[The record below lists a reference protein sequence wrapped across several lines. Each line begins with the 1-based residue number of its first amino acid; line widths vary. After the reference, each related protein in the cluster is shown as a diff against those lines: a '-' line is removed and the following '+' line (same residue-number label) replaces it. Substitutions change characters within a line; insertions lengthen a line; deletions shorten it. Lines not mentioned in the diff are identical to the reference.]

1 MRPTTAA
8 SAPWR
13 ARWKFRGRGT
23 STAQAP
29 GRAPAL
35 LALLIATFPAVAQ
48 GQVTTTGIIRV
59 AVNDP
64 AGLAI
69 PGATVTAAADDA
81 ATTRVAFT
89 DAAGLVELRA
99 LNPSARYVVTVE
111 LPGFR
116 TSRQA
121 GVLVRAGQTASLA
134 VSLEVGNLTE
144 AVVVTAAPP
153 VVDVTSAVVAEDITL
168 DLTEAVP
175 TGRSYQSYLQL
186 VPGVLPDD
194 PESPGNPASKS
205 GLNYRDIGGDA
216 GVSRDNFYYIDGI
229 NVTDGVSGTFGA
241 NLNTEIIQE
250 QQVLTGGIPAEYVG
264 APGLLSSVITKS
276 GGNQFSGTINY
287 FFQND
292 GLIAENRNASDQEFS
307 RFDTALTGGGP
318 IIRDEAWFFASY
330 RRLGRTDTVVALDGI
345 DVIRT
350 AEEKQHQFYGRGTW
364 APDTN
369 ETITFT
375 FLNDPTDIS
384 GSRNREVTNARDSSR
399 VQGGN
404 NYHLK
409 YTRLFGNLLVEGS
422 YSKHNGEVSDYAAIP
437 GPRNSIVFRDT
448 DIRTLEDEQLGGFG
462 LDDLDQRDTEGYKA
476 TAVVQSGR
484 HAIHGGVEFM
494 RNANLRDTVFD
505 GGLYTSLAGPLAG
518 LTAAEL
524 FAGSFSDT
532 RFDPTNS
539 SDYSGFIRTVDHLP
553 DRASFYGLYDLDNDG
568 TITQD
573 ELAAGLAFASTAGN
587 PHGAI
592 NYDRTIQSELGLQ
605 QTRSDGL
612 SFFLQD
618 TFSVADNLSFDIGV
632 RTERFA
638 HFATDGANIFTF
650 DWTFAPRLSVSYDP
664 AGNGRQRISAYY
676 GRYYDPIRNNLT
688 NFAGTLTGSIR
699 EEQVYAN
706 DQWVTYRVRGGPQQ
720 ADALF
725 APTTK
730 TPWTDDFQVSW
741 ETDLGGGRSLM
752 ALYTK
757 RRTRDIIEDYDMA
770 LYAFRPDGTTN
781 YPGPV
786 EHPDSLFLGLDYF
799 GYDTFPESNFVI
811 ATLAGGSRDY
821 QGLEFTF
828 RQRLR
833 SNWQALAAYTY
844 GSARGNTNSDSN
856 ADFQGDVIWLDP
868 RAPNQWGDQP
878 GSIAHLFKV
887 STSYHWDGGFQIGVN
902 WRWNSGTLASRTFQ
916 ASRRNLPVRVETGE
930 EFEFAGITRRWL
942 SPTAVGSLR
951 NPSFGVV
958 DVRLLYN
965 YRLAD
970 PRLELFADVFNL
982 LDNQDAIRNQD
993 LLAGAGGN
1001 AFGDG
1006 IRFTPPRRVFI
1017 GARLSFG

>member
-1 MRPTTAA
+1 MKPFTLVRLVTRGAPTSLTLLLLVFGHGSPV
-8 SAPWR
+8 SA
-13 ARWKFRGRGT
+13 
-23 STAQAP
+23 
-29 GRAPAL
+29 
-35 LALLIATFPAVAQ
+35 
-48 GQVTTTGIIRV
+48 QVTTTGNIRV
-59 AVNDP
+59 AATDRD
-64 AGLAI
+64 GLPV
-69 PGATVTAAADDA
+69 PGAAVTAAAEDA
-81 ATTRVAFT
+81 ATTRVGFT
-89 DAAGLVELRA
+89 DAAGLAELRA

-111 LPGFR
+111 LAGFR

-134 VSLEVGNLTE
+134 VGLAVGNVTE
-144 AVVVTAAPP
+144 TVVVTAAPP

-264 APGLLSSVITKS
+264 APGLLSSVVTKS
-276 GGNQFSGTINY
+276 GTNQLTGSVNY

-318 IIRDEAWFFASY
+318 IAADEAWFFGSY
-330 RRLGRTDTVVALDGI
+330 RRVGRNDTVVALDGV

-350 AEEKQHQFYGRGTW
+350 VEQAQDQFYARGTW
-364 APDTN
+364 APGTNDTLA
-369 ETITFT
+369 FT
-375 FLNDPTDIS
+375 FLNDPTDAS
-384 GSRNREVTNARDSSR
+384 GSRDRDVTNARDRSR

-404 NYHLK
+404 NYHLR
-409 YTRLFGNLLVEGS
+409 YNRLFGDLLVEGS
-422 YSKHNGEVSDYAAIP
+422 YSRHNGELSDFAAVP
-437 GPRNSIVFRDT
+437 GPSNSIVFRDT
-448 DIRTLEDEQLGGFG
+448 DVRTLADEQLGGFG
-462 LDDLDQRDTEGYKA
+462 LDDLDRRGTVGYKG
-476 TAVVQSGR
+476 TVVAQLGR
-484 HAIHGGVEFM
+484 HAIHGGVELM
-494 RNANLRDTVFD
+494 RNTNLRDTVFD
-505 GGLYTSLAGPLAG
+505 GGQYTSLAGPLAG
-518 LTAAEL
+518 LTAGEL
-524 FAGSFSDT
+524 IAGSFTDS

-539 SDYSGFIRTVDHLP
+539 SDYDGFIRTVDGLP
-553 DRASFYGLYDLDNDG
+553 DRAAFYTLYDLNGDG
-568 TITQD
+568 AISQD
-573 ELAAGLAFASTAGN
+573 ELAAGLVFAGTAGN
-587 PHGAI
+587 PHGAV
-592 NYDRTIQSELGLQ
+592 NYDRLYQSALGAQ
-605 QTRSDGL
+605 QTRSNGL
-612 SFFLQD
+612 SLFLQD
-618 TFSVADNLSFDIGV
+618 TFNATDRLSFNVGV
-632 RTERFA
+632 RTERFG
-638 HFATDGANIFTF
+638 HIATDGTNIFTF
-650 DWTFAPRLSVSYDP
+650 DWTLAPRLSVSYDP
-664 AGNGRQRISAYY
+664 TGDGRQRISAFY
-676 GRYYDPIRNNLT
+676 GKYYDPIRNNLT

-741 ETDLGGGRSLM
+741 ETDLGAGRSVM

-770 LYAFRPDGTTN
+770 LYAYRADGTTN

-786 EHPDSLFLGLDYF
+786 DHPDSLFLGLDYF
-799 GYDTFPESNFVI
+799 GYDVFPESNFVI
-811 ATLAGGSRDY
+811 GTLAGGARNY
-821 QGLEFTF
+821 QGLELTF

-844 GSARGNTNSDSN
+844 GDAAGNTNSDSS

-868 RAPNQWGDQP
+868 RAPHQWGEQP
-878 GSIAHLFKV
+878 GSIAHLFKI
-887 STSYHWDGGFQIGVN
+887 STSYLWDRGFQIGAN
-902 WRWNSGTLASRTFQ
+902 WRWNSGTLASRTFRS
-916 ASRRNLPVRVETGE
+916 SRRNLPLRVEPSA
-930 EFEFAGITRRWL
+930 EFAFGGISRRWL
-942 SPTAVGSLR
+942 SPAAVGTLR
-951 NPSFGVV
+951 NPAYGIV

-965 YRLAD
+965 YRVAD
-970 PRLELFADVFNL
+970 YRLELFADVFNV
-982 LDNQDAIRNQD
+982 LDNQDATRNQD
-993 LLAGAGGN
+993 LVAGAGGN

-1017 GARLSFG
+1017 GARLRFGQGGA

>member
-1 MRPTTAA
+1 M
-8 SAPWR
+8 
-13 ARWKFRGRGT
+13 RGT
-23 STAQAP
+23 DPRGGNAGCRVQALLPLLIVMAMAPAQA
-29 GRAPAL
+29 
-35 LALLIATFPAVAQ
+35 
-48 GQVTTTGIIRV
+48 QVTTTGNIRV
-59 AVNDP
+59 VVTDDS
-64 AGLAI
+64 GLTI
-69 PGATVTAAADDA
+69 PGATVTASAEDA
-81 ATTRVAFT
+81 TTTRVGLS
-89 DAAGLVELRA
+89 DAAGLAELRA

-111 LPGFR
+111 LAGFQ
-116 TSRQA
+116 TSQQA
-121 GVLVRAGQTASLA
+121 DVLVRAGQTASLA
-134 VSLEVGNLTE
+134 VRLAVGNVAET
-144 AVVVTAAPP
+144 VVVTAAPP

-194 PESPGNPASKS
+194 PEAAGNPASKS

-229 NVTDGVSGTFGA
+229 NVTDGVTGTFGA

-276 GGNQFSGTINY
+276 GTNRITGSVNY

-292 GLIAENRNASDQEFS
+292 GLVADNRNASDQEFS

-318 IIRDEAWFFASY
+318 IVTNEAWFFGSY
-330 RRLGRTDTVVALDGI
+330 RRLGRNDAVVALDGV

-350 AEEKQHQFYGRGTW
+350 VEEKQDQFYVRGTW
-364 APDTN
+364 APTTN
-369 ETITFT
+369 NTLGFT
-375 FLNDPTDIS
+375 FLNDPTEVS
-384 GSRNREVTNARDSSR
+384 GSRDREVTNARDSRR

-404 NYHLK
+404 NYHVK
-409 YTRLFGNLLVEGS
+409 YTRLFGNLLVESS
-422 YSKHNGEVSDYAAIP
+422 YSKHNGEVSDYAALP
-437 GPRNSIVFRDT
+437 GPRNTIVFRDT

-476 TAVVQSGR
+476 TAVVQTGR
-484 HAIHGGVEFM
+484 HAFHGGIEFM
-494 RNANLRDTVFD
+494 RNTNLRDTVFD
-505 GGLYTSLAGPLAG
+505 AGLYTSLAGHLAG

-539 SDYSGFIRTVDHLP
+539 SDYSGFIRAVDQLP
-553 DRASFYGLYDLDNDG
+553 DRSAFYTLYDVNGDG
-568 TITQD
+568 VISQD
-573 ELAAGLAFASTAGN
+573 ELSASLVYGSTAGN
-587 PHGAI
+587 PDGAV
-592 NYDRTIQSELGLQ
+592 NYDRMIQPALGEQ
-605 QTRSDGL
+605 QTRSNGL

-618 TFSVADNLSFDIGV
+618 TFSVTDRLSFNLGL

-638 HFATDGANIFTF
+638 HFATDGVNIFTF
-650 DWTFAPRLSVSYDP
+650 DWTLAPRLSVSYDP
-664 AGNGRQRISAYY
+664 TGGGRQRISAFY
-676 GRYYDPIRNNLT
+676 GKYYDPIRNNLT

-699 EEQVYAN
+699 EEQVWAN
-706 DQWVTYRVRGGPQQ
+706 DQWVTYRVRGGPQR

-725 APTTK
+725 APTTR

-741 ETDLGGGRSLM
+741 ETDVGGGRSVM

-786 EHPDSLFLGLDYF
+786 NHPDSLFLGLDYF
-799 GYDTFPESNFVI
+799 GYNTFPESNFVI
-811 ATLAGGSRDY
+811 ATLAGGARDY
-821 QGLEFTF
+821 QGLELTF
-828 RQRLR
+828 RQRLLA
-833 SNWQALAAYTY
+833 NWQALAAYTY

-887 STSYHWDGGFQIGVN
+887 STSYHWDGGFQIGAN
-902 WRWNSGTLASRTFQ
+902 WRWNSGTLASRTFR
-916 ASRRNLPVRVETGE
+916 AFRRNLPVRVETGE

-970 PRLELFADVFNL
+970 TRLELFADIFNL

-993 LLAGAGGN
+993 LLAGAGRN
-1001 AFGDG
+1001 SFGDG

-1017 GARLSFG
+1017 GTRLSFG